1 MDSDDPPTLVLRE
14 ARESDVPDLARIY
27 AASIRELGPEY
38 YSPEG
43 IEAWAA
49 SAEETRFRDFVLGP
63 HTLVA
68 EDASGPVG
76 FAGMEKTGRIAS
88 LFVRPDRARQG
99 VGSQLL
105 EALLR
110 RPEAPTR
117 LWTQASELSRPLF
130 EKFGFTLVE
139 TEVVERRGAE
149 LVRYV
154 MERRG
159 GGRGL

>member
-14 ARESDVPDLARIY
+14 ARESDVAEMARIY

-49 SAEETRFRDFVLGP
+49 SAEEAGFPDFILGP
-63 HTLVA
+63 YTLVA
-68 EDASGPVG
+68 EDASGLVG
-76 FAGMEKTGRIAS
+76 FAGMEETGRIAS

-99 VGSQLL
+99 VASQLL

-110 RPEAPTR
+110 RPEVPRR

-130 EKFGFTLVE
+130 ERFGFTVAE

-159 GGRGL
+159 G